1 MAIRFLT
8 FKKIVS
14 ELPLMIKKIIL
25 FVCMFLYISANA
37 QKKESLP
44 PEGFFKCWKASYEEN
59 NEKTKFEVYRPCTY
73 EKFGPRMFRLEIE
86 FFKTGTCKFLQV
98 GATDLHYYVEGKWS
112 YNNKTKVVTII
123 DDKDVMT
130 YKFKLKKLT
139 KEMMKTISLN

>member
-1 MAIRFLT
+1 MIR
-8 FKKIVS
+8 KITLLVC
-14 ELPLMIKKIIL
+14 L
-25 FVCMFLYISANA
+25 FFSISSIS
-37 QKKESLP
+37 QTKESSP

-59 NEKTKFEVYRPCTY
+59 KEKTKLEVYRPCTY

-98 GATDLHYYVEGKWS
+98 GATDMHYYVEGKWS
-112 YNNKTKVVTII
+112 YNNTTKVITII

-130 YKFKLKKLT
+130 YEFKLKKLN

>member
-1 MAIRFLT
+1 
-8 FKKIVS
+8 
-14 ELPLMIKKIIL
+14 MIKKIIL
-25 FVCMFLYISANA
+25 FVCVFLYISANA

>member
-1 MAIRFLT
+1 MIR
-8 FKKIVS
+8 KISLLVC
-14 ELPLMIKKIIL
+14 L
-25 FVCMFLYISANA
+25 FFSISYIA
-37 QKKESLP
+37 QTKESLP

-59 NEKTKFEVYRPCTY
+59 NEKTKVEVYRPCTY

-98 GATDLHYYVEGKWS
+98 GATDMHYYVEGKWS

-130 YKFKLKKLT
+130 YKFKLKKLN

>member
-1 MAIRFLT
+1 MIR
-8 FKKIVS
+8 KISLLVC
-14 ELPLMIKKIIL
+14 L
-25 FVCMFLYISANA
+25 FFSISYIA
-37 QKKESLP
+37 QTKESLP

-59 NEKTKFEVYRPCTY
+59 NEKTKVEVYRPCSY

-98 GATDLHYYVEGKWS
+98 GATDMHYYVEGKWS

-130 YKFKLKKLT
+130 YKFKLKKLN

>member
-1 MAIRFLT
+1 MIR
-8 FKKIVS
+8 KISLLVC
-14 ELPLMIKKIIL
+14 L
-25 FVCMFLYISANA
+25 FFSISYIA
-37 QKKESLP
+37 QTKESLP

-59 NEKTKFEVYRPCTY
+59 NEKTKVEVYRPCSY

-98 GATDLHYYVEGKWS
+98 GATDMHYYVEGKWS